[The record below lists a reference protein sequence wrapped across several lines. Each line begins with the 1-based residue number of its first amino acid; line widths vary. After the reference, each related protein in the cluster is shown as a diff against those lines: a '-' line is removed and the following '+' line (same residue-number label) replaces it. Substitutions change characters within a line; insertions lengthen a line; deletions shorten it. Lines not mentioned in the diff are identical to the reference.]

1 MNVNKIKKV
10 VIIEAIVIII
20 LTAFLIER
28 YVNNTCSSEYYQNG
42 NGKIKLLS
50 PRIYSGLLPA
60 EEFLILNFE
69 PLKKDV
75 NEYITKNN
83 INISIYV
90 LNMRDGASFG
100 INEKEPIEALSLNKL
115 PIAMIILEKVEQG
128 KLSLDTKLPITKEDR
143 DILSG
148 TLYAQPINELT
159 IKELLRY
166 MLQESDNTA
175 LWVLLKQVNLAEL
188 NRFTNYVGYYKNNMN
203 YLESSDSFLVSAK
216 TTSNLF
222 ISLYLSTVLKPENSE
237 LILSYLT
244 NTTFDVKKYA
254 KLPDDVI
261 VSQKYGEFYINNKNI
276 FHSCGIMYIEDS
288 RIFYCIMTDGL
299 QQEKARNT
307 VGILVNKIYNYA
319 IKTKNID
326 GILSNST

>member
-1 MNVNKIKKV
+1 MNRIKKT
-10 VIIEAIVIII
+10 VIIEAIVII
-20 LTAFLIER
+20 LAAFLIER
-28 YVNNTCSSEYYQNG
+28 YVNNTCSSEYYQNDK
-42 NGKIKLLS
+42 GKTRLLS
-50 PRIYSGLLPA
+50 PRIYSGLLPS
-60 EEFLILNFE
+60 ESFLVLNFE

-75 NEYITKNN
+75 NNYITKNN
-83 INISIYV
+83 MNISIYV

-115 PIAMIILEKVEQG
+115 PIAMIILEKVEKG
-128 KLSLDTKLPITKEDR
+128 ELSLDTKLPITNEDR

-148 TLYAQPINELT
+148 TLYAQQVNELSV
-159 IKELLRY
+159 KELLRY

-175 LWVLLKQVNLAEL
+175 LWVLLKQINLVEL
-188 NRFTNYVGYYKNNMN
+188 NKFTNYVGYYKNNMN

-244 NTTFDVKKYA
+244 NTTFNVKKYA
-254 KLPDDVI
+254 KLPDNVI

-276 FHSCGIMYIEDS
+276 FHSCGIMYIENS

-299 QQEKARNT
+299 QREKARDT
-307 VGILVNKIYNYA
+307 VGILVNKIYNYV
-319 IKTKNID
+319 IKAKNID
-326 GILSNST
+326 EILLNST

>member
-1 MNVNKIKKV
+1 MNRIKKA

-20 LTAFLIER
+20 LAVFLIEKYSNSCFSQR
-28 YVNNTCSSEYYQNG
+28 YLDDRT
-42 NGKIKLLS
+42 KLLS
-50 PRIYSGLLPA
+50 SRIYSGLLPA

-75 NEYITKNN
+75 NNYITKNN
-83 INISIYV
+83 LNVSIYV

-115 PIAMIILEKVEQG
+115 PIAMIILEKVEKG
-128 KLSLDTKLPITKEDR
+128 ELSLDTKLPITNEDR

-148 TLYAQPINELT
+148 TLYARPIDKLSV
-159 IKELLRY
+159 KELLRY

-175 LWVLLKQVNLAEL
+175 LWVLLRQVNLVEL
-188 NRFTNYVGYYKNNMN
+188 KQFTNYVGYYKNNMN
-203 YLESSDSFLVSAK
+203 YLESSESFLVSAK

-254 KLPDDVI
+254 RLPDDI
-261 VSQKYGEFYINNKNI
+261 SVSQKYGEFYINNRNV
-276 FHSCGIMYIEDS
+276 FHSCGIMYIENS

-299 QQEKARNT
+299 QREEARDT
-307 VGILVNKIYNYA
+307 VGILVNKIYNYVIEA
-319 IKTKNID
+319 KKIS
-326 GILSNST
+326 GIFPD

>member
-1 MNVNKIKKV
+1 
-10 VIIEAIVIII
+10 
-20 LTAFLIER
+20 
-28 YVNNTCSSEYYQNG
+28 
-42 NGKIKLLS
+42 
-50 PRIYSGLLPA
+50 
-60 EEFLILNFE
+60 
-69 PLKKDV
+69 
-75 NEYITKNN
+75 
-83 INISIYV
+83 
-90 LNMRDGASFG
+90 MRDGASFG

-115 PIAMIILEKVEQG
+115 PIAMIILEKVEKG
-128 KLSLDTKLPITKEDR
+128 ELSLDTKLPITNEDR

-148 TLYAQPINELT
+148 TLYAQQVNELSV
-159 IKELLRY
+159 KELLRY

-244 NTTFDVKKYA
+244 NTTFNVKKYA
-254 KLPDDVI
+254 KLPDNVI

-276 FHSCGIMYIEDS
+276 FHSCGIMYIENS

-299 QQEKARNT
+299 QREKARDT
-307 VGILVNKIYNYA
+307 VGILVNKIYNYV
-319 IKTKNID
+319 IKAKNID
-326 GILSNST
+326 EILLNST

>member
-1 MNVNKIKKV
+1 MNVNRIKKA
-10 VIIEAIVIII
+10 VIIEAIVIVV
-20 LTAFLIER
+20 LSVFLIER
-28 YVNNTCSSEYYQNG
+28 YINNTCSQEYYRSG
-42 NGKIKLLS
+42 DEVKLLS

-75 NEYITKNN
+75 NNYIIQNN
-83 INISIYV
+83 LNVSIYV

-128 KLSLDTKLPITKEDR
+128 ELSLDTKLPITQEDR

-148 TLYAQPINELT
+148 TLYARPIDELSV
-159 IKELLRY
+159 KELLRY

-175 LWVLLKQVNLAEL
+175 LWVLLKQVNLGEL
-188 NRFTNYVGYYKNNMN
+188 KKFTNYVGYYKNNMN

-254 KLPDDVI
+254 ELPDDVI
-261 VSQKYGEFYINNKNI
+261 VSQKYGEFYISNRQT
-276 FHSCGIMYIEDS
+276 FHSCGIMYVENS
-288 RIFYCIMTDGL
+288 RIFYCMMTHGL
-299 QQEKARNT
+299 QREEAKKS
-307 VGILVNKIYNYA
+307 VGILVNKIYNYV
-319 IKTKNID
+319 IKAKKID
-326 GILSNST
+326 GILLNST

>member
-128 KLSLDTKLPITKEDR
+128 KLSLDTKLPITK
-143 DILSG
+143 
-148 TLYAQPINELT
+148 
-159 IKELLRY
+159 
-166 MLQESDNTA
+166 
-175 LWVLLKQVNLAEL
+175 
-188 NRFTNYVGYYKNNMN
+188 
-203 YLESSDSFLVSAK
+203 
-216 TTSNLF
+216 
-222 ISLYLSTVLKPENSE
+222 
-237 LILSYLT
+237 
-244 NTTFDVKKYA
+244 
-254 KLPDDVI
+254 
-261 VSQKYGEFYINNKNI
+261 
-276 FHSCGIMYIEDS
+276 
-288 RIFYCIMTDGL
+288 
-299 QQEKARNT
+299 
-307 VGILVNKIYNYA
+307 
-319 IKTKNID
+319 
-326 GILSNST
+326 